1 MDTDRRAAR
10 DTVLRLINGFQVSQ
24 AISVAATLGIADLLA
39 GGPRSV
45 EDLAAATGAD
55 ASALDRL
62 LRALSSAEMFS
73 RTERGYELTPL
84 GEPLRSDVPASLR
97 PWAVRMGQPDYWQ
110 TWGHLLDSVRT
121 GETPFPSLFGMS
133 PWEYRAA
140 HPEENAIF
148 NQAMT
153 ALSSG
158 VADAVVEAYDFSG
171 IECLVDV
178 GGGEGALLRAIL
190 SANPTL
196 RGVLFDQPHVV
207 TEAGGLLERGDIAA
221 RSEVVAG
228 SFFDAVP
235 AGADAYLLKSI
246 VHDWDDEAAVR
257 ILRVCRDA
265 IAPGGR
271 LLVVEQVIQPGHKHD
286 PAPFSDLN
294 MLVMLGGRERTSDD
308 FERLYAASGF
318 RLTRIVPTWSGF
330 SVIEGTP
337 V

>member
-1 MDTDRRAAR
+1 
-10 DTVLRLINGFQVSQ
+10 
-24 AISVAATLGIADLLA
+24 
-39 GGPRSV
+39 
-45 EDLAAATGAD
+45 
-55 ASALDRL
+55 
-62 LRALSSAEMFS
+62 
-73 RTERGYELTPL
+73 
-84 GEPLRSDVPASLR
+84 
-97 PWAVRMGQPDYWQ
+97 
-110 TWGHLLDSVRT
+110 
-121 GETPFPSLFGMS
+121 MS

-196 RGVLFDQPHVV
+196 RGVLFDQPHAV